1 MAIYGLLVG
10 INEYQYSEKVKSGYK
25 PMGIDLQG
33 CVNDVTQFAETLQ
46 ARFKENP
53 VGNLKVLCNEQAT
66 RQNILDNFQQH
77 LIERDWQQ
85 DDVAVFYF
93 SGHGSQSKADEIFW
107 EMEPDHLNES
117 LVCHDSRCNNT
128 PDLLDK
134 ELRYLI
140 ARLSKK
146 CKHIVVFLDCCHSGG
161 GTRVIDDEEGVRQTA
176 EDEQLY
182 PLSQFIFT
190 KDIEQG
196 IPLSNEAIKQVVKE
210 AGDHI
215 LLSGCQSHE
224 LSREAKIIPNSD
236 EKHGLFTYALC
247 ETLNKLQHPISY
259 RDLRNRIHTRVQ
271 QLNPSQSPQ
280 MEVTAEQGKKEALEN
295 RLVFGGKI
303 LPAKML
309 AFKETS
315 NGKTQWKINAGI
327 MHGFGVGDEVALFDD
342 AADISRLDNRL
353 LTAKVVEASGLS
365 SVLEVPA
372 NLVLAEKSY
381 SAILIGQ
388 HFPEMPVH
396 LVGNAETLKAM
407 RNILQD
413 KVYPN
418 AGNFLREVTEK
429 TEYEI
434 NAAGDGNFY
443 LTKSGDPRPRFTETK
458 SVKDVLEQAAL
469 LARWQQK
476 LALSNPT
483 SKLKGDEVAV
493 VITYPSDDANPDDG
507 EKYVDQ
513 DVMLAYS
520 FDGASKKW
528 KKPAFS
534 IELRLKDGYVD
545 DLYCTLLYFDGS
557 TGEIYSFINDNGLIN
572 KKQPVLKIAVKKRNN
587 TVIRSI
593 PVKLPDELYER
604 GISQVQDH
612 LKLIYCTKEF
622 DSNPLSQAGL
632 VLSTGLRGVEE
643 GAKDFSSISLNSALQ
658 RMIINSETRSQAI
671 NDDDNLVEVPDW
683 MTKTINLR
691 IVRPQETTAVID
703 STPQTLIADNDVR
716 IEGHPEFRGAVRLIA
731 SHDAASKDLPDVQIP
746 DLNSPGN
753 TFVFNDGFNADLGLD
768 ALEIRIGSDAFRD
781 IEDDIS
787 AVTPENPLR
796 LSTCQLLGK
805 DEQIIP
811 YAYDQENNLFLPL
824 GYAKTVK
831 IGDDERTYIHIEA
844 LPEAALTIPQDDTKS
859 LGSALKIY
867 FRKLVYRDLLRIDE
881 KLHFLCIPEFDKEE
895 PTKVTG
901 YIEDT
906 TEIAEKVKTANRIL
920 LIMHGIIGHTSSMAG
935 CVNLTHTDGQATLFE
950 QYDLVLTFDYENLN
964 TLIQE
969 TAVALRGKLAEVG
982 ITAESGKHL
991 DIVAHSMGGLVSRWF
1006 IEREGGDGLVKR
1018 LVMVG
1023 TPNGGSPMFK
1033 LKQTGESM
1041 IKAWAGGSLTAALNG
1056 LLLSP
1061 IVSGAVVAALVKLLD
1076 ATSKTLAQM
1085 DPDSDFLK
1093 DLVSSAAPQQ
1103 TRYAVI
1109 AGDTTGTMIPPDR
1122 YTESLSKLMD
1132 YLGKRIRIGISEMAS
1147 AKLFEN
1153 KANDIAVAQP
1163 SMMHFNAD
1171 WASPVPME
1179 AVRCDHLSYFQ
1190 DKTAVQK
1197 IAQQLQ

>member
-10 INEYQYSEKVKSGYK
+10 INKYQYSEKVKSGYK

-33 CVNDVTQFAETLQ
+33 CVNDVTQFEETLQ

-146 CKHIVVFLDCCHSGG
+146 CKHIAVFLDCCHSGG

-190 KDIEQG
+190 KDIEKG
-196 IPLSNEAIKQVVKE
+196 IPFSNEAIKQVVNE

-280 MEVTAEQGKKEALEN
+280 MEVTANLGEREIFEN
-295 RLVFGGKI
+295 RLVFGGDI
-303 LPAKML
+303 LPVKML
-309 AFKETS
+309 ATKEVS
-315 NGKTQWKINAGI
+315 RGKIQWKLNAGV
-327 MHGFGVGDEVALFDD
+327 MHGFNVGDTVALFEDS
-342 AADISRLDNRL
+342 ADISQLDNRL
-353 LTAKVVEASGLS
+353 LQAKITEVHSLS
-365 SVLEVPA
+365 CVLEIPENQALSGDGYTAV
-372 NLVLAEKSY
+372 LV
-381 SAILIGQ
+381 GQ
-388 HFPEMPVH
+388 HFPEMPIR
-396 LVGNAETLKAM
+396 LVGSKDNVKQM
-407 RNILQD
+407 RELLQD
-413 KVYPN
+413 KEYPN
-418 AGNFLREVTEK
+418 AGNFLREVTDK
-429 TEYEI
+429 AEYEVH
-434 NAAGDGNFY
+434 AESDTSFY
-443 LTKSGDPRPRFTETK
+443 VAKVGDPRPRFKRADTPK
-458 SVKDVLEQAAL
+458 AALEQAAV

-476 LALSNPT
+476 LGLSNPA
-483 SKLKGDEVAV
+483 SKFKGDEVEI
-493 VITYPSDDANPDDG
+493 VITYPPAKDVPNDEA
-507 EKYVDQ
+507 KYVDQ
-513 DVMLAYS
+513 DVALAYS
-520 FDGASKKW
+520 YDKASGQW
-528 KKPAFS
+528 QKPMFNL
-534 IELRLKDGYVD
+534 ELRLKNGYAG
-545 DLYCTLLYFDGS
+545 DLYCALLYFDGS
-557 TGEIYSFINDNGLIN
+557 TGQISNVLVGNGLIN
-572 KKQPVLKIAVKKRNN
+572 RKQSVLSVTYTTDGEESRNLPVY
-587 TVIRSI
+587 
-593 PVKLPDELYER
+593 LPDELYER
-604 GISQVQDH
+604 GVSQIQDQI
-612 LKLIYCTKEF
+612 KLIVCKQAF
-622 DSNPLSQAGL
+622 DATPLTQSGL
-632 VLSTGLRGVEE
+632 ILDDGHKNFRQ
-643 GAKDFSSISLNSALQ
+643 ISLNNTLQ
-658 RMIINSETRSQAI
+658 RMIDHSDTRAFGAPPTEKNQE
-671 NDDDNLVEVPDW
+671 EVPDW
-683 MTKTINLR
+683 TAKTVNLR
-691 IVRPQETTAVID
+691 VVRPQETKAVID

-716 IEGHPEFRGAVRLIA
+716 IEGHPEFRGAVRLVA

-796 LSTCQLLGK
+796 LSTRQLLGK

-895 PTKVTG
+895 PTKVTR

-906 TEIAEKVKTANRIL
+906 TEIAEKVKAANRIL

-935 CVNLTHTDGQATLFE
+935 CVNLPHTDGQATLFE

-969 TAVALRGKLAEVG
+969 TAVALREKLAEVG
-982 ITAESGKHL
+982 ITAGSGKHL

-1006 IEREGGDGLVKR
+1006 IEREGGDGLVNR

-1041 IKAWAGGSLTAALNG
+1041 IKAWAGSSLTAALNG

-1061 IVSGAVVAALVKLLD
+1061 IVSGAVVAALVKFLD
-1076 ATSKTLAQM
+1076 ATGKTLAQM

-1093 DLVSSAAPQQ
+1093 ELVSSTAPQQ

-1109 AGDTTGTMIPPDR
+1109 AGDTL
-1122 YTESLSKLMD
+1122 SL
-1132 YLGKRIRIGISEMAS
+1132 IHI
-1147 AKLFEN
+1147 
-1153 KANDIAVAQP
+1153 
-1163 SMMHFNAD
+1163 
-1171 WASPVPME
+1171 
-1179 AVRCDHLSYFQ
+1179 
-1190 DKTAVQK
+1190 
-1197 IAQQLQ
+1197 